1 MHDAGTAAEKHLLSE
16 EQPTSYEE
24 ASPEEMTRLKG
35 FLVIQFLFLLASPL
49 AGGFHYRLWSMMD
62 TALLVLSI
70 GIGAL
75 AFVLESKKGRRTV
88 FKISAV
94 LYVFAI
100 IDMSINILLSG
111 ILGWQGVGLPG

>member
-1 MHDAGTAAEKHLLSE
+1 MHDAEDHSENRFPQAAPSG
-16 EQPTSYEE
+16 SIEE

-49 AGGFHYRLWSMMD
+49 AGGFHYRVWSMLD

-75 AFVLESKKGRRTV
+75 AFVLETRRARRSV
-88 FKISAV
+88 FQISAV
-94 LYVFAI
+94 LYVLAVV
-100 IDMSINILLSG
+100 DMSINVLISG
-111 ILGWQGVGLPG
+111 FLGWQGVGLPG

>member
-1 MHDAGTAAEKHLLSE
+1 MHDAENRNERPFPRDDREASI
-16 EQPTSYEE
+16 EE

-49 AGGFHYRLWSMMD
+49 AGGFHYRVWSMLD

-75 AFVLESKKGRRTV
+75 AFVLETRKTRRTV
-88 FKISAV
+88 FQVSAV
-94 LYVFAI
+94 LYVLAVV
-100 IDMSINILLSG
+100 DMSINVLLSG
-111 ILGWQGVGLPG
+111 FLGWQGVGLPG